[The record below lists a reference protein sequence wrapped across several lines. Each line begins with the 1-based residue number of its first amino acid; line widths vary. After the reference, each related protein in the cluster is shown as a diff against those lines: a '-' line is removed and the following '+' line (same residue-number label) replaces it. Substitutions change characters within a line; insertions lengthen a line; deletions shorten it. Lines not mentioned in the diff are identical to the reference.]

1 MRCFDV
7 QVNGAFGVDF
17 SAPDLTGD
25 QFLRTAEKILQ
36 AFKKDP
42 DWHFKYDEPRTERRK
57 RQTAPAPDAVP
68 EEKLPRRPRTAA
80 GKKPKAER
88 AQRRTSLRE
97 EFWNWIGEN
106 E

>member
-36 AFKKDP
+36 AGVTRFLP
-42 DWHFKYDEPRTERRK
+42 TVI
-57 RQTAPAPDAVP
+57 TSSMAVYQENLP
-68 EEKLPRRPRTAA
+68 CIVKAVEKA
-80 GKKPKAER
+80 GLTYEIPGFH
-88 AQRRTSLRE
+88 L
-97 EFWNWIGEN
+97 
-106 E
+106 